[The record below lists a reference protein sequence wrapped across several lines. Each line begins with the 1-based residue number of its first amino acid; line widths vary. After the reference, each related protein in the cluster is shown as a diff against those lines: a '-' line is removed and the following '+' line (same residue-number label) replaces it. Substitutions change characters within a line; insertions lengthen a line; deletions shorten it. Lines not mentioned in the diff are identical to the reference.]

1 MATDPPAVPSQ
12 KSLVVPAEAKSVTV
26 VESHEG
32 GAMYHPLHVNR
43 TVKTY
48 PIQEHELSAL
58 DDLGGN
64 STLWAAI
71 CSASVTLLA
80 SCIWGMLQIRPPNEI
95 SNGEKGFMA
104 LLAVIAV
111 VSFFISRS
119 YAKKRKTR
127 LERIMSECDR

>member
-1 MATDPPAVPSQ
+1 MSPDSPSPKVVT
-12 KSLVVPAEAKSVTV
+12 KSETSVS

-32 GAMYHPLHVNR
+32 AMYHALHVSR

-48 PIQEHELSAL
+48 PIQEHELYAL

-71 CSASVTLLA
+71 CSASVTLLV
-80 SCIWGMLQIRPPNEI
+80 SCVWGMLQTRPPNVI
-95 SNGEKGFMA
+95 SNGEKGFIA

-111 VSFFISRS
+111 VSFLFSRS
-119 YAKKRKTR
+119 YSKKRKTR